1 MYDSQSHG
9 GNALNSAVQRNTGYH
24 TACMQESAL
33 GNEEEQ
39 LVSLLLSK
47 GAAESALADE
57 MGRLKVQ
64 EEVRILRHHPHTI
77 YAYIT
82 HVLIYNCEALMT
94 VLFTRE
100 DFIQQHVC
108 S

>member
-1 MYDSQSHG
+1 
-9 GNALNSAVQRNTGYH
+9 
-24 TACMQESAL
+24 MQESAL

-64 EEVRILRHHPHTI
+64 EEVRILRQHPRT
-77 YAYIT
+77 
-82 HVLIYNCEALMT
+82 IYNCKTCGSAVCIGSLVPTACLLLVVNTWDLPDHGLLVHSRIYLLAAQHSALF
-94 VLFTRE
+94 LCNCR
-100 DFIQQHVC
+100 
-108 S
+108 